1 MKLLAKTTIYYIL
14 FSLIAFG
21 LGGFIFYHVIRID
34 IYDEVDDS
42 MRLEKDRIIQKLM
55 VSDSSFTHSL
65 IHSFTKFTS
74 FENQVSIN
82 ISNNPPPLPYLK
94 LNDTLIFDSIG
105 KEYHPFRHLESMN
118 KIYTRTYKIDIAKSL
133 IKKSDLIK
141 SIFLLMFFLSISL
154 YIVLISV
161 NYFVSKRVWIPFRE
175 TINKIRNY
183 KITRDSRLNLPETH
197 ISEFTQLNNVL
208 NRMSDKIYNDF
219 ITLREFTENAS
230 HEIQT
235 PLAIIQSKLEL
246 LIQSEN
252 LSKAQMKQ
260 IQDIYEAA
268 GRLSRLNQFL
278 LLITKIE
285 NLQFSKTSDIDIT
298 NIIDKYLSNLDEIIE
313 AKNITI
319 QKNYSL
325 TRQLNINPTLAEVLV
340 SNLLSNAIKH
350 NIKNGL
356 INIVVNDSEIK
367 ITNTGETLI
376 GNPDDFFERFKKAK
390 VDSESLGLGLSL
402 VRKIAEI
409 NHMKTSYSYDN
420 GLHTLKIEF

>member
-1 MKLLAKTTIYYIL
+1 MKLLAKTSIYYIL
-14 FSLIAFG
+14 FSLVAFAV
-21 LGGFIFYHVIRID
+21 GGIIFYNVIRTD

-55 VSDSSFTHSL
+55 VSDSSFTHTL

-74 FENQVSIN
+74 FENQISIN
-82 ISNNPPPLPYLK
+82 IANNPPALPYLK

-118 KIYTRTYKIDIAKSL
+118 RIYTRTYKIDIAKSL
-133 IKKSDLIK
+133 INKSDLIK
-141 SIFLLMFFLSISL
+141 SIFLLMFFLSVSL
-154 YIVLISV
+154 YMVLISV
-161 NYFVSKRVWIPFRE
+161 NFFVSKRVWVPFRE
-175 TINKIRNY
+175 TISKLRNY
-183 KITRDSRLNLPETH
+183 KITRDSRLSLPETH

-208 NRMSDKIYNDF
+208 NLMSDKIYSDF

-252 LSKAQMKQ
+252 LSKTQMKQ
-260 IQDIYEAA
+260 IRDIYEAA
-268 GRLSRLNQFL
+268 GRLSKLNQFL

-285 NLQFSKTSDIDIT
+285 NLQFSKTTDIDIT
-298 NIIDKYLSNLDEIIE
+298 KIIDKYLEELAEIIQ
-313 AKNITI
+313 AKNINI
-319 QKNYSL
+319 QKNYTLSHQL
-325 TRQLNINPTLAEVLV
+325 TINATLAEVLV

-350 NIKNGL
+350 NVKNGI
-356 INIVVNDSEIK
+356 INIDINDSEIK
-367 ITNTGETLI
+367 ITNTGETMT
-376 GNPDDFFERFKKAK
+376 GNPEDLFERFKKAK

-409 NHMKTSYSYDN
+409 YHMKTTYTYDN